1 MNLFSVLFRTLF
13 FYVFVTLAYRLMG
26 KREVGQ
32 LGIIDLIV
40 SILIAEMVA
49 ISIENTQDPLY
60 LTIVPIS
67 LLVFLEIVLAYV
79 SLKNKDVRRVLEGKP
94 SLVIADGIINYHE
107 MIRQRYTL
115 DDLLLALRQK
125 EIKDINEVEYAFLE
139 SNGKLSIFKYAP
151 FKIKGSYPM
160 PLVLDGRLEKDTLKH
175 LKKSEE
181 WFDSVLAVKKLKR
194 KDIFYAFYKKGKIY
208 IIKKGRD

>member
-1 MNLFSVLFRTLF
+1 MNMFNVLFRTLF
-13 FYVFVTLAYRLMG
+13 FYVFVTIAYRLMG

-32 LGIIDLIV
+32 LGVIDLIV

-67 LLVFLEIVLAYV
+67 VLVFLEICLAYI
-79 SLKNKDVRRVLEGKP
+79 SLKNKDIRKVLEGKP
-94 SLVIADGIINYHE
+94 SLVISNGLINYHE

-125 EIKDINEVEYAFLE
+125 EIKDISEVEYAFLE
-139 SNGKLSIFKYAP
+139 PNGKLSIFKYAP
-151 FKIKGSYPM
+151 FKIRGSYPM
-160 PLVLDGRLEKDTLKH
+160 PLVLDGKLDKDTLKH
-175 LKKSEE
+175 IKKTEE
-181 WFDSVLAVKKLKR
+181 WFDNVLRVKDLKR
-194 KDIFYAFYKKGKIY
+194 RDIFYAFYKKGKIY
-208 IIKKGRD
+208 IIKNGSD

>member
-1 MNLFSVLFRTLF
+1 MNLFNVLFRTLF
-13 FYVFVTLAYRLMG
+13 FYIFVTVAYRLMG

-49 ISIENTQDPLY
+49 ISIENTSDPLY
-60 LTIVPIS
+60 LTIVPIAV
-67 LLVFLEIVLAYV
+67 LVFLEIIMAYV

-94 SLVIADGIINYHE
+94 SLVIAGGVINYHE

-115 DDLLLALRQK
+115 DDLLLSLRQK
-125 EIKDINEVEYAFLE
+125 EIKDISEVEYAFLE
-139 SNGKLSIFKYAP
+139 ANGKLSVFKYAP

-160 PLVLDGRLEKDTLKH
+160 PLVVDGTLQKDTLKYI
-175 LKKSEE
+175 KKTED
-181 WFDSVLAVKKLKR
+181 WFNNVIRVKNINK
-194 KDIFYAFYKKGKIY
+194 KDIFYAFYKKNKIY
-208 IIKKGRD
+208 IIKKSRY